1 MQFSKRVSE
10 LARNNGITPQD
21 VLFAML
27 ITSGASAAEAFAVIY
42 HPATSTTSGLSA
54 KASNYIGQ
62 RPGLK
67 RAIKQLDAERV
78 ATSGPDSPEPVKRRG
93 RPRKAD
99 KEGAVTP
106 TPEIDYTNKEAML
119 REAWEQYQ
127 GATTEAVKAKWYGI
141 IVDLQRMDKEQTA
154 AEEKRVHFFVPLG
167 YERAEELRQ
176 YLTRY
181 YAERDGKPSGAADAS
196 GLLE

>member
-1 MQFSKRVSE
+1 MQFSKNVTQ
-10 LARNNGITPQD
+10 LARLNGIDPKD

-27 ITSGASAAEAFAVIY
+27 STAGASTAEAFAVIY
-42 HPATSTTSGLSA
+42 HPKVSTSAALAT

-67 RAIKQLDAERV
+67 KLIKELNSQRAT
-78 ATSGPDSPEPVKRRG
+78 ATDSETTQPAKRRG
-93 RPRKAD
+93 RPRKD
-99 KEGAVTP
+99 NPNEVVTP
-106 TPEIDYTNKEAML
+106 VPEIDYTNKDQML

-154 AEEKRVHFFVPLG
+154 AEEKRVQFYVPLS
-167 YERAEELRQ
+167 YERAEELCN
-176 YLTRY
+176 YLAEY
-181 YAERDGKPSGAADAS
+181 YKDKAKTEG
-196 GLLE
+196 